1 MTTTLQFAIPHEQ
14 RPFADDDVLV
24 FYDGP
29 IVFWFPVA
37 GRRLLA
43 TALPPE
49 AGVCPYLVAELTAD
63 QADAL
68 LANKVTLRSVY
79 QGAKARWL
87 MSDYGA
93 DVLTLDPITYI
104 GESWLPGDVPLRWE
118 PTAG

>member
-14 RPFADDDVLV
+14 RPFAGEDVLV

-29 IVFWFPVA
+29 IVFWLPVA

>member
-29 IVFWFPVA
+29 IVFWLPVA

-104 GESWLPGDVPLRWE
+104 GEAWLPGDVPLRWE